1 MALIVNGQFS
11 STPAPPKAT
20 WSFQAQSDLGT
31 NPQTVFVSLPQ
42 PLGHINNNSLLHVM
56 EESLWVSQEIF
67 GGLRTARLGQGTTA
81 TSWNR
86 QEEVEA
92 PVSGSK
98 RSWGEIT
105 ECRLAICVGNGSEPA
120 D

>member
-1 MALIVNGQFS
+1 M
-11 STPAPPKAT
+11 
-20 WSFQAQSDLGT
+20 W
-31 NPQTVFVSLPQ
+31 
-42 PLGHINNNSLLHVM
+42 HINNSSLLHVM
-56 EESLWVSQEIF
+56 EESLRVSQESF
-67 GGLRTARLGQGTTA
+67 GDLRAARSGQGTTA
-81 TSWNR
+81 TSWDH